1 MKDKEVN
8 YLTAYRLGDFF
19 DKPFKMVKHTFKSS
33 MRLFLL
39 IMVPALVVYSASI
52 VLYFN
57 SFAVVFKKLSSGD
70 IPDFTDVMP
79 PPLVV
84 LLFIV
89 GTIIYM
95 LGFYF
100 SSACIALKA
109 YKQAHGED
117 TPINEILTEVYRERL
132 VPILGQLLLKGL
144 IFGAILFIPITLSIM
159 LPFIFKGVP
168 LLALLM
174 GFVGF
179 FIIIAAYV
187 VFFWLVYAFNF
198 STEAIVID
206 GTGAVEGLKRSFY
219 LVKGNWWRVFGIL
232 LLISMIISFIVST
245 VTSPMIMLTILPDLS
260 RFMEA
265 MMHSSG
271 YDSMEILF
279 EFYAGMFANM
289 TIPLIIST
297 VIQTAVYMIIYPV
310 LQALFYI
317 DLKFR
322 KGEIAQRAENQAVT
336 EEGLQ

>member
-1 MKDKEVN
+1 MNDKEVN

-33 MRLFLL
+33 LRLFLL

-57 SFAVVFKKLSSGD
+57 SFAEIFSKLSSGD
-70 IPDFTDVMP
+70 FPAFSEVLP

-89 GTIIYM
+89 GSIIYM

-100 SSACIALKA
+100 SSACISLKA
-109 YKQAHGED
+109 YKRAHGED
-117 TPINEILTEVYRERL
+117 VPINDILAEVYRDRL
-132 VPILGQLLLKGL
+132 VPILGQLVLKGL
-144 IFGAILFIPITLSIM
+144 IFGAVLFIPITFSVL
-159 LPFIFKGVP
+159 LPFIFKGIP
-168 LLALLM
+168 LLALLS

-187 VFFWLVYAFNF
+187 VFFWLLYAFNF

-206 GTGAVEGLKRSFY
+206 GTGVVEGLKRSFY

-232 LLISMIISFIVST
+232 LLIYMIISFIVST
-245 VTSPMIMLTILPDLS
+245 VSSPLMMMTVLPDFS

-265 MMHSSG
+265 LMNSSG

-289 TIPLIIST
+289 PIPLVIST
-297 VIQTAVYMIIYPV
+297 VIQTAVYIIIYPI

-317 DLKFR
+317 DLKYR
-322 KGEIAQRAENQAVT
+322 KGEIVQG
-336 EEGLQ
+336 EGQ